1 MRNKF
6 IGGIFFITGTSIGAA
21 ALALPTAA
29 AHLGLLGTALVF
41 FLSWL
46 VMYLAGLMVLEVS
59 VASDKAHS
67 FISMAEETLGEG
79 SSIIVALLYAILL
92 YSLLAAYFSGGA
104 DLLHGVLL
112 QYGLDHSMRWLDV
125 LPIVLLTSIILYAGA
140 DYIDGVN
147 RIMVLGLIAAFF
159 LLLIGLL
166 GYAPM
171 PSWPV
176 KESIQWGEALDM
188 FPIILTA
195 FGYQVVI
202 PSIRHYCKDERS
214 ILPRVILI
222 GSLIPFILYMVW
234 ALLIYSVLP
243 TSGDYSIYALA
254 HSAQPA
260 LALPDYL
267 SHLFQVPYISEVM
280 RAFAFFALASSLL
293 GIALSLFDFISDKWR
308 APANNSPRLLITV
321 VTILP
326 PVLFISIYPEGFLLA
341 LRFAGVFVAMLNGL
355 LPVAMIW
362 KFRRLHNQVSSYAER
377 LSMLLILVV
386 SFTLIISVAAV
397 Q

>member
-1 MRNKF
+1 V
-6 IGGIFFITGTSIGAA
+6 GTV
-21 ALALPTAA
+21 
-29 AHLGLLGTALVF
+29 LVF

-46 VMYLAGLMVLEVS
+46 VMYLAGMMVLEVS
-59 VASDKAHS
+59 VASDKSHS

-104 DLLHGVLL
+104 DLLHGVLM
-112 QYGLDHSMRWLDV
+112 QYGLDQGMRWLDV
-125 LPIVLLTSIILYAGA
+125 LPVVLLTSIILYGGA
-140 DYIDGVN
+140 HYIDGVN
-147 RIMVLGLIAAFF
+147 RVMVIGLIAAFF
-159 LLLIGLL
+159 LLLILL
-166 GYAPM
+166 VGYAPT
-171 PSWPV
+171 PRLSL
-176 KESIQWGEALDM
+176 KNTIQWGEALDM

-202 PSIRHYCKDERS
+202 PSIRHYCQEQTA

-254 HSAQPA
+254 RSAQPA
-260 LALPDYL
+260 LALPNYL
-267 SHLFQVPYISEVM
+267 SHLFQVPYIGVVM
-280 RAFAFFALASSLL
+280 QAFAFFALASSLL
-293 GIALSLFDFISDKWR
+293 GIALSLFDLLSDKWS
-308 APANNSPRLLITV
+308 ASTGDSSRLLMTLA
-321 VTILP
+321 TIMP

-341 LRFAGVFVAMLNGL
+341 LRFAGVFVAILNGL

-362 KFRRLHNQVSSYAER
+362 KFRRLRNQVSSYSEK
-377 LSMLLILVV
+377 LSMLLILAV
-386 SFTLIISVAAV
+386 SFALIIVHV
-397 Q
+397 TP